1 MTNIILGTKTID
13 VGDQAQGSKMY
24 YLADCGSSC
33 QNVEIKVTMSSG
45 DPDLFGKVNGRPEM
59 SGEYSCGNCEC
70 SSAYDDIFSLLSFL
84 YNLRSSIYTG
94 MYLFF
99 FFSQA
104 TGQTDQC
111 TVNDDGSWISIL
123 VSGHSDYT
131 GAQLEVTNVH
141 EVYSPQGE
149 GELNAK
155 CKYIPRYFRLSNK
168 V

>member
-70 SSAYDDIFSLLSFL
+70 SSAYDDIFSFDSFL
-84 YNLRSSIYTG
+84 YYLHRIVFKSKIIYLYWHVFVFFLQSSHWTNRS
-94 MYLFF
+94 MY
-99 FFSQA
+99 
-104 TGQTDQC
+104 C
-111 TVNDDGSWISIL
+111 
-123 VSGHSDYT
+123 
-131 GAQLEVTNVH
+131 
-141 EVYSPQGE
+141 
-149 GELNAK
+149 
-155 CKYIPRYFRLSNK
+155 
-168 V
+168 

>member
-1 MTNIILGTKTID
+1 
-13 VGDQAQGSKMY
+13 MY

-99 FFSQA
+99 SSVKPLDKQINVLLTTMA
-104 TGQTDQC
+104 R
-111 TVNDDGSWISIL
+111 GS
-123 VSGHSDYT
+123 
-131 GAQLEVTNVH
+131 
-141 EVYSPQGE
+141 
-149 GELNAK
+149 
-155 CKYIPRYFRLSNK
+155 RF
-168 V
+168 

>member
-70 SSAYDDIFSLLSFL
+70 SSAYENTSRLDSFL
-84 YNLRSSIYTG
+84 YYLHHIY
-94 MYLFF
+94 
-99 FFSQA
+99 
-104 TGQTDQC
+104 
-111 TVNDDGSWISIL
+111 I
-123 VSGHSDYT
+123 
-131 GAQLEVTNVH
+131 
-141 EVYSPQGE
+141 
-149 GELNAK
+149 
-155 CKYIPRYFRLSNK
+155 
-168 V
+168 